1 MKELSKIV
9 WVMFGIIIGF
19 GFAIGMKNIPTAV
32 AGNDR
37 HEDFVMATGPVLVS
51 TNAPTDGV
59 WLLDYKSGKLQGS
72 VIDRFSGK
80 IVGWAEL
87 DLAEEFNLPPRQNV
101 HFVMTTGIVGK
112 EQSALYVAE
121 TTTGK
126 IGVYTMGPRPDGL
139 AGAIIKRQDLSLFR
153 KPK

>member
-1 MKELSKIV
+1 
-9 WVMFGIIIGF
+9 
-19 GFAIGMKNIPTAV
+19 
-32 AGNDR
+32 
-37 HEDFVMATGPVLVS
+37 
-51 TNAPTDGV
+51 
-59 WLLDYKSGKLQGS
+59 
-72 VIDRFSGK
+72 
-80 IVGWAEL
+80 GWAEL

-126 IGVYTMGPRPDGL
+126 MGVYTMGPRPDGM